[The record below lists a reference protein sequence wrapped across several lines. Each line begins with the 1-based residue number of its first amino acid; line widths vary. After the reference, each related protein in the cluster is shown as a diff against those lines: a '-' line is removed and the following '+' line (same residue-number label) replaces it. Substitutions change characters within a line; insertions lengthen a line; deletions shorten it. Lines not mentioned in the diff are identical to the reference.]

1 MTEQTSPIGGPI
13 SVRLESTQLSVA
25 PGNRVTFS
33 VTLENRSEAD
43 DYFELALRGLPE
55 SWISAYAPVVHLA
68 AGERKVVEISVRPPD
83 APQTQAG
90 RYPFTIRV
98 RSQENPEQ
106 MDEASAVL
114 TVGAYQSE
122 GRIGILLESTQF
134 SVAPG
139 GSVTIPVVLT
149 NLGLSEDRLR
159 ISVEGI
165 PSTWVASPA
174 ATVELAP
181 GEERRFNLTIQPPA
195 APSSRAGRHKFTL
208 RVTSEEDPAQF
219 AEAECLLT
227 IAAYAGF
234 RSELIP
240 ARIQPGEPAMVTV
253 WNEGNFPDSYNL
265 SWWSEGDEL
274 IFDPLQVEDLRV
286 PPGESA
292 SARFTAAPR
301 SRPWIGGEFRYPFTV
316 MVESGEREQR
326 THAGEVITRGA
337 IPVWVIPIFAV
348 VCLAL
353 LCVTALIFGRQR
365 ITVNSATQTAAF
377 NQTAAAQIG
386 EEDTDGDGLTNDREI
401 ELGTDPENPDSDGDG
416 LLDGNE
422 VERGSDPLNPD
433 TDGDGLSDGDEVQR
447 GTDPLNPDTDGDG
460 LTDGDE
466 VQRDTD
472 PLNPDSDGDGLAD
485 GDEIRLGTDPLNQDT
500 DGDGLVDGDE
510 VRRELDPLRRDTDR
524 DGLDDGDEVATGSD
538 PRNPDTDGDGIVDG
552 IDPDPLDPA
561 NPSLTATA
569 AAGAPPTQTPSPTV
583 APGTPTPTL
592 LPTATPT
599 TPPPATATSPPA
611 TAAPL
616 NGEIVFDS
624 NRDGNREIYV
634 LDARQGNVTRLTNEP
649 GNDTHPV
656 WSPNGNRI
664 AFTTNRD
671 GNNEIYVMN
680 ADGTGP
686 VNLTNNPASDRYPTW
701 SPDGERL
708 AFTTDRDGNDE
719 IYVMRVDGS
728 EVSNISNNP
737 ASDSQPDWFSTG
749 VFILT
754 QEKIAFTSDRDNNLE
769 IYLMNPDGS
778 EQINLT
784 SSPAGDAFPAASPGG
799 ARIAFTT
806 DRDGNQEVYAM
817 GANGSAPTNLTN
829 NPAQDWQPAWSPLG
843 EHLAFVTNRDGNQ
856 EIYAML
862 NDGSNP
868 FNLTNN
874 AAEDL
879 EPTWRE

>member
-1 MTEQTSPIGGPI
+1 
-13 SVRLESTQLSVA
+13 
-25 PGNRVTFS
+25 
-33 VTLENRSEAD
+33 LENRTEVD
-43 DYFELALRGLPE
+43 DYFELTVRGLPE

-90 RYPFTIRV
+90 RYPFTIRA

-139 GSVTIPVVLT
+139 GSVTVPVVLT
-149 NLGLSEDRLR
+149 NQGLSEDRLR

-181 GEERRFNLTIQPPA
+181 GAEQRFNLTIQPPA

-227 IAAYAGF
+227 IAAYAQF

-240 ARIQPGEPAMVTV
+240 TRIQPGEPALVTV
-253 WNEGNFPDSYNL
+253 WNEGNFQDSYNL

-274 IFDPLQVEDLRV
+274 IFDPIQVEDLRV

-292 SARFTAAPR
+292 SARFVAAPR
-301 SRPWIGGEFRYPFTV
+301 ARPWIGGEFRYPFTV
-316 MVESGEREQR
+316 VVESGEREQR

-353 LCVTALIFGRQR
+353 LCTTALIFGRQR
-365 ITVNSATQTAAF
+365 FAVNSATQTAAF

-422 VERGSDPLNPD
+422 VERGTDPLNPD

-460 LTDGDE
+460 LSDGDE
-466 VQRDTD
+466 VQRGTD
-472 PLNPDSDGDGLAD
+472 PLNPDSDGDGLPD
-485 GDEIRLGTDPLNQDT
+485 GEEVRLGTNPLNPDT
-500 DGDGLVDGDE
+500 DGDGVADGDE
-510 VRRELDPLRRDTDR
+510 VRRDLDPLRRDTDR
-524 DGLDDGDEVATGSD
+524 DGLDDGDEVAIGSD

-569 AAGAPPTQTPSPTV
+569 VPGAPPTQTPSPTV
-583 APGTPTPTL
+583 EPGTPTPT
-592 LPTATPT
+592 A
-599 TPPPATATSPPA
+599 PPPATDTPPPPA
-611 TAAPL
+611 TVTAQPATPAPL
-616 NGEIVFDS
+616 NGDIVFDS

-634 LDARQGNVTRLTNEP
+634 LDARQGNVTRLTNDP

-656 WSPNGNRI
+656 WSPNGSRI

-671 GNNEIYVMN
+671 GNNEIYLMN
-680 ADGTGP
+680 ADGTGLA
-686 VNLTNNPASDRYPTW
+686 NLTNNGASDRYPTW
-701 SPDGERL
+701 SPDGEWL
-708 AFTTDRDGNDE
+708 AFTTNRDGNDE
-719 IYVMRVDGS
+719 IYVMRTDGS
-728 EVSNISNNP
+728 ELSNISNNP
-737 ASDSQPDWFSTG
+737 ASDTQPDWFSTG
-749 VFILT
+749 VIILT
-754 QEKIAFTSDRDNNLE
+754 ETKIAFTSDRDGNLE
-769 IYLMNPDGS
+769 IYLMNADGS
-778 EQINLT
+778 EQTNLT
-784 SSPAGDAFPAASPGG
+784 GSPAGDAFPAASPGG

-806 DRDGNQEVYAM
+806 DRDGNQEIYAM
-817 GANGSAPTNLTN
+817 GTNGSSPTNLTN

-874 AAEDL
+874 AAEDI